1 MTTFKNIPSI
11 DLADFTK
18 GDDKLKNAF
27 VKQIGE
33 AYENIGFVAIKN
45 HGLSAELS
53 ALLYAQVQ
61 QFFELTVAQ
70 KEQYE
75 IEGLGGQR
83 GYVSFGKENI
93 A

>member
-33 AYENIGFVAIKN
+33 AYENIGFVV
-45 HGLSAELS
+45 LETL
-53 ALLYAQVQ
+53 
-61 QFFELTVAQ
+61 
-70 KEQYE
+70 
-75 IEGLGGQR
+75 
-83 GYVSFGKENI
+83 
-93 A
+93 